1 MSKQAYIARYGFIL
15 RKLRQQ
21 PYARFEELQ
30 RFVTA
35 QLEFL
40 DAAEGGGVFSLRTFQ
55 RDVREIQALYGVEI
69 QYSRKEKGYFIAGE
83 SGGSV
88 GFHRMMQAFD
98 LFQAL
103 NVAEDLSPYIHLDH
117 GSPQGTEHL
126 QTLLQA
132 IRNRNALRFRYLKFH
147 EAKPTDRFVDP
158 LAIKEYRNRWYLL
171 ARERGSGDLKT
182 FGLDRMSQLMM
193 GSEVFDYPTDYS
205 VAEHFRHS
213 FGIVNPSDAEPEE
226 VVLSFTAFQGKYIRT
241 LPLHS
246 SQTVLVDTPDEF
258 RVSLHLRVT
267 EDFIMELLACGDQLT
282 VIAPNNLRLR
292 MQYSL
297 SKALRNYDL

>member
-15 RKLRQQ
+15 RKLKQQ
-21 PYARFEELQ
+21 SFASFEEIQ
-30 RFVTA
+30 RFVMA
-35 QLEFL
+35 QLAFM
-40 DAAEGGGVFSLRTFQ
+40 DAADAGGVYSQRTFQ
-55 RDVREIQALYGVEI
+55 RDVHEIHSLYGVEI
-69 QYSRKEKGYFIAGE
+69 AYSRKEKGYFIAGE
-83 SGGSV
+83 AEGST

-117 GSPQGTEHL
+117 GSPQGTEYL
-126 QTLLQA
+126 QALLQA
-132 IRNRNALRFRYLKFH
+132 IRGRKAVRFRYLKFH
-147 EAKPTDRFVDP
+147 ESKPTDRFVDP

-171 ARERGSGDLKT
+171 ARERGSNDLKT
-182 FGLDRMSQLMM
+182 FGLDRMSQLVPA
-193 GSEVFDYPTDYS
+193 SDVFDYPTEYN

-246 SQTVLVDTPDEF
+246 SQTVLVDTDLEY
-258 RVSLHLRVT
+258 RVKLHLRIT
-267 EDFIMELLACGDQLT
+267 EDFIMELLGHGDQLT
-282 VIAPNNLRLR
+282 VIAPQSLRLR

-297 SKALRNYDL
+297 TKALRNYD

>member
-15 RKLRQQ
+15 RKLKQQ
-21 PYARFEELQ
+21 AFSSFEEVQ
-30 RFVTA
+30 RYVMA
-35 QLEFL
+35 QLDFI
-40 DAAEGGGVFSLRTFQ
+40 DASDGGGVYSQRTFQ
-55 RDVREIQALYGVEI
+55 RDVREIQSLYGVEI
-69 QYSRKEKGYFIAGE
+69 AYSRKEKGYYIAGAAE
-83 SGGSV
+83 GST

-126 QTLLQA
+126 QSLLQA
-132 IRNRNALRFRYLKFH
+132 IRSRNAVRFRYQKFH
-147 EAKPTDRFVDP
+147 ESNHSDRFVDP

-171 ARERGSGDLKT
+171 ARERGSHELKT
-182 FGLDRMSQLMM
+182 FGLDRMSQVIMAND
-193 GSEVFDYPTDYS
+193 VFDYPSNYS

-241 LPLHS
+241 LPLHN
-246 SQTVLVDTPDEF
+246 SQTVEVDTHEEF
-258 RVSLHLRVT
+258 RVKLHLRIT
-267 EDFIMELLACGDQLT
+267 EDFIMELLGHGDQLT
-282 VIAPNNLRLR
+282 VLSPQSLRLR

-297 SKALRNYDL
+297 TKALRNYD